1 MFLWYSVGERKGV
14 ENILL
19 LVESVDGGLGL
30 LSGRE
35 GDETESTG
43 ATSLTV
49 NHDDLRDEKISVF
62 ARSEIWEF
70 WNFSRTESTMLPN
83 SPKAARSDSSLV
95 CHERFLGLS
104 V

>member
-1 MFLWYSVGERKGV
+1 MVFGRGEEGV

-19 LVESVDGGLGL
+19 LVKSVDGGLGL

-49 NHDDLRDEKISVF
+49 NHDDLERDKKISVF
-62 ARSEIWEF
+62 TPSENWEF
-70 WNFSRTESTMLPN
+70 WDFSRTESTMLPN

-95 CHERFLGLS
+95 CHERFLG
-104 V
+104 